1 MPAAVPNLP
10 TLPKYTVLSS
20 TYSTFKDTWAAG
32 KNYRIVSTVESVTE
46 TVASK
51 VVSLTSKYT
60 KASTLG
66 ELDVI
71 IRPSLVTADVK
82 VSPYIENGIT
92 TGLEQKKKLEP
103 AFETAKKVLP
113 VQTALSLAA
122 IFLGIFQKNMERV
135 GKVMLLENPETTP

>member
-92 TGLEQKKKLEP
+92 TGLEQKKKVSALTDLVAMSIRTAD
-103 AFETAKKVLP
+103 AFVR
-113 VQTALSLAA
+113 
-122 IFLGIFQKNMERV
+122 NMITSTSFEAH
-135 GKVMLLENPETTP
+135 GF

>member
-92 TGLEQKKKLEP
+92 TGLEQKKKVSALTDLVAMSIRTAD
-103 AFETAKKVLP
+103 AFVR
-113 VQTALSLAA
+113 
-122 IFLGIFQKNMERV
+122 NMITRTSFEAH
-135 GKVMLLENPETTP
+135 GF